1 MRLAPVFSCQPL
13 HTSHFALLLPSKN
26 AKSKKKKNNTAT
38 TTECATRA
46 TTTSMLVFFLQNGTP
61 MRGRTYKDYCSGK
74 DTPYHALFRRH
85 RLLVCQRKKKKKNN
99 NNQICCATNTSE
111 NVGEGE
117 AREVHPR

>member
-1 MRLAPVFSCQPL
+1 MRLALVFSCQPL

-26 AKSKKKKNNTAT
+26 AKSKKKNNTAT

-61 MRGRTYKDYCSGK
+61 MRSRTYKDYCSGK

-85 RLLVCQRKKKKKNN
+85 RLLVCQRKKTTTTRFAVRQTPQRMSVKGRQEKF
-99 NNQICCATNTSE
+99 IL
-111 NVGEGE
+111 VE
-117 AREVHPR
+117 A